1 MTEVGTIDDVEDEIS
16 FLNFGQGGFETLNEM
31 WGQVLDKPN
40 SVCQEDFLSGT
51 FDSRIFQPER
61 ACLCGSGLLYFNG
74 AETHNPPG
82 VGQSLLIEDWLSKTD
97 IYEFLRG

>member
-1 MTEVGTIDDVEDEIS
+1 VKPEPELLSRRLTRNRSGEI
-16 FLNFGQGGFETLNEM
+16 
-31 WGQVLDKPN
+31 
-40 SVCQEDFLSGT
+40 
-51 FDSRIFQPER
+51 IFQPER
-61 ACLCGSGLLYFNG
+61 ACLCGSGLLSFNG